1 MHHTEIKSAM
11 KNSQIVA
18 GLDIGTTKIA
28 CIVGRRDEYG
38 KIEIL
43 GIGRSESLGVARGVV
58 QNIDMTVQAITA
70 AVAEAELKTGQKIKY
85 VNVGIAG
92 QHIKSLQHRGILTRD
107 SLENEITR
115 DDIERLVS
123 DMQRLQMLPG
133 EEIIHVLPQEYIVDS
148 EQGIKNPIGMSGI
161 RLEANFHIITGQI
174 AAAKNIHRCA
184 TKSNLKV
191 TELVLEPLAS
201 ADAVLSEEEK
211 EAGVALVDIG
221 GGTTDIAIF
230 QDGIIRHTAVIPF
243 GGNILTE
250 DIKEGCTIIRHQA
263 ELLKVKF
270 GSALASEA
278 KDNEIVSIP
287 GIRGREPREI
297 SLKNLASIIQARM
310 EEIIELIYF
319 EIRNSGFEKKL
330 IGGIVLTGGGSNL
343 KHLPQLVAYITGMD
357 VRMGLPNEHLSSGNT
372 TEITSPIYST
382 GVGLVMKGLQFN
394 DGLVRKGTTIEHYMG
409 DYVAPEEPTP
419 VVEAVIEQPEPV
431 VEAQVEEPQQ
441 MDEYEE
447 EMPKKRFQYF
457 SGFRGI
463 KQKLEDWMNE
473 GID

>member
-1 MHHTEIKSAM
+1 MEKSEI
-11 KNSQIVA
+11 VV

-43 GIGRSESLGVARGVV
+43 GIGKSESLGVSRGVV
-58 QNIDMTVQAITA
+58 ANIDKTVQAITA
-70 AVAEAELKTGQKIKY
+70 AVAEAEQKTGQKIKY

-92 QHIKSLQHRGILTRD
+92 QHIKSLQHRGILTRESID
-107 SLENEITR
+107 EEIGQV
-115 DDIERLVS
+115 DIERLIS
-123 DMQRLQMLPG
+123 DMERLQMLPG
-133 EEIIHVLPQEYIVDS
+133 EEIVHVLPQEYIVDS
-148 EQGIKNPIGMSGI
+148 EQGIKDPRGMSGI

-184 TKSNLKV
+184 HKSGLKV

-201 ADAVLSEEEK
+201 AEAVLSDEEK
-211 EAGVALVDIG
+211 EIGVALVDIG

-243 GGNILTE
+243 GGNIMTE
-250 DIKEGCTIIRHQA
+250 DIKEGCAIIRHQA

-297 SLKNLASIIQARM
+297 SLKNLANIIQARM

-330 IGGIVLTGGGSNL
+330 HGGIVLTGGGANL

-357 VRMGLPNEHLSSGNT
+357 VRMGFPNEHLSSGNT
-372 TEITSPIYST
+372 TEVTSPMYST
-382 GVGLVMKGLQFN
+382 GVGLVMIGLTFSDKLKSKN
-394 DGLVRKGTTIEHYMG
+394 TTIESFMG
-409 DYVAPEEPTP
+409 DAIPEAPKPVAEVTPEPTETHFEETTFEEHQAE
-419 VVEAVIEQPEPV
+419 VEPDTFI
-431 VEAQVEEPQQ
+431 
-441 MDEYEE
+441 EE
-447 EMPKKRFQYF
+447 ELPKTPVRYF

-463 KQKLEDWMNE
+463 KQKLEGWLNE